1 MSVAIFKLHSIPG
14 FFRRGDKAGAQ
25 QQHSTPPCAMVLR
38 FPLGV
43 ARVIYTFFFLWHIA
57 GIYMRGLLFTSSSGD
72 ADRDRGWGRFL
83 VGLGRAIFGGGGGFS
98 SKALVLGG

>member
-1 MSVAIFKLHSIPG
+1 
-14 FFRRGDKAGAQ
+14 
-25 QQHSTPPCAMVLR
+25 MVLR

-72 ADRDRGWGRFL
+72 ADRDGDGGVSWWAWGVPFFGEEGALARKPWSWED
-83 VGLGRAIFGGGGGFS
+83 RARNGGKEG
-98 SKALVLGG
+98 